1 MLHDLRGAGV
11 TVYSRSA
18 TYKGRP
24 ESIEDG
30 FAFLSNEAAPAI
42 MGMPNCI
49 GMSVI
54 ADRKTGYCVVTTA
67 WPTTATMHASV
78 SKIRPIRERAAKIL
92 GGAAEVE
99 EWEVAAMHR
108 RYTAPEAGRVRV
120 TWLRVEPGGG
130 DATVGD
136 FTTAVLPAL
145 GNVRGFCGASLLLNR
160 EWGRAVI
167 SIACDS
173 DDAVDRLPTRMLRPD
188 GSRVGSGTI
197 EVVDFDLVLPH
208 LRVPDIQP
216 S

>member
-1 MLHDLRGAGV
+1 L

-30 FAFLSNEAAPAI
+30 FAFLTNEAAPAI

-54 ADRKTGYCVVTTA
+54 ADRKSGYFVVTTA
-67 WPTTATMHASV
+67 WPTTAAMHASV
-78 SKIRPIRERAAKIL
+78 SKIRPIREKTGKIL
-92 GGAAEVE
+92 GASVDVE

-108 RYTAPEAGRVRV
+108 KYTAGDATRVRV

-130 DATVGD
+130 DQIVED
-136 FTTAVLPAL
+136 FNTAILPGL
-145 GNVRGFCGASLLLNR
+145 GGVRGFCGASLLLNR
-160 EWGRAVI
+160 EWGRAVV

-173 DDAVDRLPTRMLRPD
+173 DDAMDRLPTRMLRSD
-188 GSRVGSGTI
+188 GERVGAGTI
-197 EVVDFDLVLPH
+197 DTADFDLVLPH